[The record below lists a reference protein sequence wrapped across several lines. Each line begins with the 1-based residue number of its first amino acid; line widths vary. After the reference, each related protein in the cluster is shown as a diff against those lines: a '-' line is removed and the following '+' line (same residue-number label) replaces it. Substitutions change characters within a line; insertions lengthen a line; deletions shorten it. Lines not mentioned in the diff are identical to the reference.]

1 MSERKVH
8 FEIPRPGGRLDVCL
22 VDHLTDLSRTRLQQ
36 LIRNGLVRVNGVAV
50 HKPSLP
56 LQGGEWVEVLVPA
69 PQSTDLIPEAISLDI
84 VFENEDLIVV
94 NKPAGMVVHPSAGH
108 GAGTLVHAALAHA
121 PDMEG
126 VGGEVRPGVVHR
138 LDRETSGL
146 IIMAKN
152 DRAHRAL
159 QRQFKERRVEKTYLA
174 LVHGQPPTPEG
185 RIEAPIG
192 RDPRH
197 RKRMAVV
204 QEGKGREAITTF
216 HTLERFPDST
226 LLEIHPLTGR
236 THQIRLHLAFLGCP
250 VVGDTLY
257 GHKDRKMGLTRQF
270 LHASALRLT
279 LPGEQTAREFEAA
292 LPADL
297 HSVLRTLRQA

>member
-1 MSERKVH
+1 MSERRVH

-22 VDHLTDLSRTRLQQ
+22 VEHLTDISRTRLQQ
-36 LIRNGLVRVNGVAV
+36 LIRDGLVRVNKVLIQ
-50 HKPSLP
+50 KPSHP
-56 LQGGEWVEVLVPA
+56 LEGGEWVEVLVPA
-69 PQSTDLIPEAISLDI
+69 PQLVSLIPEPISLDI
-84 VFENEDLIVV
+84 VFENEDLILV
-94 NKPAGMVVHPSAGH
+94 NKPPGMVVHPSAGH
-108 GAGTLVHAALAHA
+108 TTGTLVHAVLAHA

-138 LDRETSGL
+138 LDRDTSGL
-146 IIMAKN
+146 IILAKN

-174 LVHGQPPTPEG
+174 LVHGRPPTPEG

-204 QEGKGREAITTF
+204 REGKGREAITIYRTM
-216 HTLERFPDST
+216 ERFEDFT
-226 LLEIHPLTGR
+226 LLEVQPHTGR
-236 THQIRLHLAFLGCP
+236 THQIRLHLAFIGCP
-250 VVGDTLY
+250 VVGDSIY
-257 GHKDRKMGLTRQF
+257 GRKESKLGLTRQF
-270 LHASALRLT
+270 LHAAALRFCL
-279 LPGEQTAREFEAA
+279 LGEQSARKFEAA

-297 HSVLRTLRQA
+297 NSALRHLRRA